1 MVHPSKGG
9 DQWRQK
15 DFEMLMEPLFMSTV
29 KDQGIQLIG
38 FAELASSSA
47 ALT

>member
-1 MVHPSKGG
+1 
-9 DQWRQK
+9 
-15 DFEMLMEPLFMSTV
+15 MSTV